1 MRHRQVDIPS
11 EPQGMIQRD
20 RASRQRRN
28 QGHHAKRDGLR
39 SSAPAADSLI
49 HGRKRPLNSQGVY
62 MHNSHKTL
70 VALSATF
77 LMVLA
82 IASPAALAQSSRD
95 GYIQEGPSALDR
107 AGGNGDGENPA
118 SDGSASEELPF
129 TGLDLGLIAAAG
141 ASFMLLGVGMRRL
154 TRASD
159 GG

>member
-1 MRHRQVDIPS
+1 
-11 EPQGMIQRD
+11 
-20 RASRQRRN
+20 
-28 QGHHAKRDGLR
+28 
-39 SSAPAADSLI
+39 
-49 HGRKRPLNSQGVY
+49 

-70 VALSATF
+70 VALSAKF

-107 AGGNGDGENPA
+107 AGGNGDGGDPAGNGDGGNPA
-118 SDGSASEELPF
+118 GNGSASEELPF

-154 TRASD
+154 TRAPD